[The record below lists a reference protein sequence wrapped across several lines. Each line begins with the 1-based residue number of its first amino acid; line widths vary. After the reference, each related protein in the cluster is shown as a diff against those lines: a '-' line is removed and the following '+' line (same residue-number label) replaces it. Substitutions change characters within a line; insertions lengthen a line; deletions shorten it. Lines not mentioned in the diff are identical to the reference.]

1 MVQGE
6 ETSSDGIDVAVTS
19 AALRAMRV
27 AVVND
32 SLDDLIPA
40 LSTDTSGTDT
50 ALGVMQ
56 ALEELKNAISA
67 RQAEL
72 AVAWHEKQ
80 RRRDLDR
87 NAGLP
92 ARHPQRIH
100 EDDTARLV
108 GSQLGMARRT
118 SPARGTHLL
127 RLAHRLTRDLP
138 HTFAALQAG
147 SISEW
152 QASLVTRETRHLDHE
167 QAGAVDE
174 ALSGELGKVSDRRLE
189 EHAHELALT
198 LDPEAAS
205 AARHQAE
212 TGRHVTLRRAP
223 ESMTRLCAL
232 LPMVDGLR
240 LMTALTGAVQAIE
253 SMPEESRTR
262 GQLMADGLVTAVT
275 GAPASLAPSPN
286 PEANTDVTAEPAAA
300 APVAVNLLVPLGTLV
315 GDAPARLEGFGPIPA
330 DLARELIEKSG
341 ERVRRIFTD
350 PDSGDLISMESK
362 SRHYPG
368 LLATFIRL
376 RDQHCRTAHCSAA
389 ITQIDHIH
397 PHHAGGDTSE
407 TNGRGTCTT
416 CNLVKEHPDYTVTG
430 DARQTT
436 TVTGGLQVTS
446 EPPAPPGRFWIDLPD
461 QPPPRR
467 RPPLRGQTLPAWLS
481 SIDVERSRA
490 AGRRAAL
497 QLRPPA

>member
-6 ETSSDGIDVAVTS
+6 QTGSDGIDVAVTS
-19 AALRAMRV
+19 AVLRAMRV
-27 AVVND
+27 AVVDD
-32 SLDDLIPA
+32 SLDELILTLRPGA
-40 LSTDTSGTDT
+40 ADSPET
-50 ALGVMQ
+50 ALGVIQ

-72 AVAWHEKQ
+72 AVAWHEQQ
-80 RRRDLDR
+80 RQRDLDR
-87 NAGLP
+87 NAGL
-92 ARHPQRIH
+92 AAGHPQWTH

-127 RLAHRLTRDLP
+127 RLAHRLTSDLP
-138 HTFAALQAG
+138 NTFAALQAG
-147 SISEW
+147 TIGEW

-167 QAGAVDE
+167 RAGAVDE
-174 ALSGELGKVSDRRLE
+174 ALLGELGKVSDRRLE
-189 EHAHELALT
+189 EHAHELTLT

-223 ESMTRLCAL
+223 ESMTRLSAL
-232 LPMVDGLR
+232 LPMTDGLQ
-240 LMTALTGAVQAIE
+240 LMTALTGAVQTVE

-262 GQLMADGLVTAVT
+262 GQLMADSLVAAVT
-275 GAPASLAPSPN
+275 GAPASLAPDP
-286 PEANTDVTAEPAAA
+286 DVTPQPAVP
-300 APVAVNLLVPLGTLV
+300 PVAVNLLVPLGTLV
-315 GDAPARLEGFGPIPA
+315 GDTPARLDGFGPIPA
-330 DLARELIEKSG
+330 DLARQLIEKSG
-341 ERVRRIFTD
+341 ERLRRIFTD

-362 SRHYPG
+362 ARHYPG

-389 ITQIDHIH
+389 ITQIDHIR
-397 PHHAGGDTSE
+397 PHHAGGHTSE
-407 TNGRGTCTT
+407 PNGRGTCTT
-416 CNLVKEHPDYTVTG
+416 CNLVKEHPNYTVTG
-430 DARQTT
+430 DARRTT
-436 TVTGGLQVTS
+436 TVTGGLQAGS
-446 EPPAPPGRFWIDLPD
+446 EPPAPPGRSWTEVPD

-467 RPPLRGQTLPAWLS
+467 TLDGPTLPPRLRT
-481 SIDVERSRA
+481 IGMERARA